1 MTSPYPWILHVDLD
15 QFLAAVEIR
24 RRPELRGR
32 PVIVGG
38 TGDPTQPRMVV
49 ATASYEARRF
59 GVRSGMPL
67 RAAARRCPD
76 AVFLPSDRAAYQE
89 ASDEV
94 MATLRRFPAR
104 VEVWGWDEAFLGGFS
119 GDPQALAAEV
129 QRTVLAETGL
139 TCAVGIG
146 DTKLRAKMATGF
158 GKPGGIYRLTH
169 DNWLTVLGDQ
179 RTDALWG
186 VGSKTARRLAEVGI
200 HTVADLARADPA
212 ELAEHFGPTTGPWL
226 VQLGRG
232 GGSTQVDAQPRI
244 ARSRSRETTFPE
256 DLNGPDSDR
265 RPVAGSGPRAG
276 PRGRRRRAPRAAS
289 RGQDSLPVV
298 HDANPNHHPAGGNAG
313 CRGYRKRR
321 ARALGALPSRA
332 GRAIARGTGRIR
344 SFLISEPAKT
354 ASRRSDWNGLVL
366 TSVPATR
373 FG

>member
-76 AVFLPSDRAAYQE
+76 AVFLPSDRAVYQE

-94 MATLRRFPAR
+94 MATLRRLPAR

-119 GDPQALAAEV
+119 GDPQALAVEV

-158 GKPGGIYRLTH
+158 GKPGGIYRLTR
-169 DNWLTVLGDQ
+169 DNWLTVLGDE

-186 VGSKTARRLAEVGI
+186 VGSKTARRLAAVGI
-200 HTVADLARADPA
+200 HTVADLPRADSA

-256 DLNGPDSDR
+256 DLTDR
-265 RPVAGSGPRAG
+265 TAVVDRLRELARELAHEVVAEGRPVRRVAVKIRYPSFTTPTRITTLPEATSDVAVIESAALDLLARFHLE
-276 PRGRRRRAPRAAS
+276 RGVR
-289 RGQDSLPVV
+289 L
-298 HDANPNHHPAGGNAG
+298 
-313 CRGYRKRR
+313 
-321 ARALGALPSRA
+321 LGVRVEFD
-332 GRAIARGTGRIR
+332 R
-344 SFLISEPAKT
+344 S
-354 ASRRSDWNGLVL
+354 
-366 TSVPATR
+366 
-373 FG
+373 

>member
-1 MTSPYPWILHVDLD
+1 
-15 QFLAAVEIR
+15 
-24 RRPELRGR
+24 
-32 PVIVGG
+32 
-38 TGDPTQPRMVV
+38 MVV

-76 AVFLPSDRAAYQE
+76 AVFLPSDRAVYQE

-94 MATLRRFPAR
+94 MAALRRLPAR

-129 QRTVLAETGL
+129 QRTVLADTGL

-158 GKPGGIYRLTH
+158 GKPGGIYRLTQ
-169 DNWLTVLGDQ
+169 DNWLTVLGDE

-186 VGSKTARRLAEVGI
+186 VGSKTARRLAAVGI

-212 ELAEHFGPTTGPWL
+212 ELAEHFGPTAGPWL

-256 DLNGPDSDR
+256 DLTDR
-265 RPVAGSGPRAG
+265 TAIVDRLRALARELGGDVVAEGRPVRRVAVKIRYPSFTTPTRITTLPEATVDIAVIESAALDLLARFHLE
-276 PRGRRRRAPRAAS
+276 RGVR
-289 RGQDSLPVV
+289 L
-298 HDANPNHHPAGGNAG
+298 
-313 CRGYRKRR
+313 
-321 ARALGALPSRA
+321 LGVRVEFD
-332 GRAIARGTGRIR
+332 R
-344 SFLISEPAKT
+344 S
-354 ASRRSDWNGLVL
+354 
-366 TSVPATR
+366 
-373 FG
+373 